1 LLIRIKKDGLTE
13 WVDVKRGNTAKGM
26 VEIFGPLHEGDM
38 IAARATDEIRPGTKV
53 SAQIALP

>member
-1 LLIRIKKDGLTE
+1 LTE
-13 WVDVKRGNTAKGM
+13 WVDVKRGNAAKGM

-53 SAQIALP
+53 SAQTALP